1 MILYIDTFISETALS
16 PNKTLQNLLS
26 KVQNSSYT
34 YRRQSKVDILKY
46 SIASYACINWEKIV
60 IRVDGEDSK
69 KLSSLTPYI
78 EEIFPQAKLEF
89 ERSDTGLKFAK
100 TLSKIDS
107 SNKNPWIFFSPNND
121 HPFIGDNPEF
131 FKELINDAE
140 KAENN
145 YNLPVSIVYSHY
157 TESINSIKNN
167 SFLYGCHGDF
177 CEILD
182 ESDFS
187 YTVKFRHLSLF
198 SLQIYRSSFLSKL
211 MILADKSRVV
221 RTECLGPFVDY
232 KQSSIQIVPKTELCR
247 HYDGYL
253 HTYSF
258 LKDYIKASICP
269 PLFIPDGFFE
279 KDIKIKYGY
288 DKYFEGYLNINPN
301 KKNYIFENSNGTD
314 VAINKNNLPFFWL
327 YHIKSI
333 DSNPSF
339 TVLPTKDQI
348 LIRDIENPW
357 RNYSRLYI
365 KFVICCR
372 VIYYFFRLYILK
384 KHIIKY
390 FRFFYKFLFPSRR

>member
-1 MILYIDTFISETALS
+1 MT
-16 PNKTLQNLLS
+16 Q
-26 KVQNSSYT
+26 
-34 YRRQSKVDILKY
+34 
-46 SIASYACINWEKIV
+46 
-60 IRVDGEDSK
+60 
-69 KLSSLTPYI
+69 
-78 EEIFPQAKLEF
+78 
-89 ERSDTGLKFAK
+89 
-100 TLSKIDS
+100 
-107 SNKNPWIFFSPNND
+107 
-121 HPFIGDNPEF
+121 
-131 FKELINDAE
+131 
-140 KAENN
+140 
-145 YNLPVSIVYSHY
+145 
-157 TESINSIKNN
+157 
-167 SFLYGCHGDF
+167 
-177 CEILD
+177 
-182 ESDFS
+182 
-187 YTVKFRHLSLF
+187 
-198 SLQIYRSSFLSKL
+198 
-211 MILADKSRVV
+211 ADKSRVV

-301 KKNYIFENSNGTD
+301 KNNYIFENSNGTD

-327 YHIKSI
+327 DHIKSI

-339 TVLPTKDQI
+339 TVLPTKDQL